1 MRNFKFDFEQF
12 GLTSNEKRNQR
23 IIKQPKTILEA
34 LENIVIKSEGSNL
47 QEEFFS
53 EAKKEIKI
61 VTDKLGL
68 TPNQAI
74 LLAIFVENSNDSR
87 IRTTEIADHLGCNN
101 IKVLRL
107 SNDIEDLLTK
117 RYIRSSCND
126 NNVFYRVPKEVTDA
140 LQKDKPFIYIKKEV
154 TNIGEFLDRFDE
166 LMNERNNDEITYK
179 TLVQETEEMLN
190 KIKDS
195 DFVKE
200 LRKYKMDQDENIIF
214 IFMTHLLVR
223 DNDNNVQLRDLSHL
237 YGQSIPFNINHGLRS
252 KKLQLF
258 KNQLIEQQSHDGL
271 LCPESYRLTQKAK
284 RELLGNL
291 NIFTTSSA
299 DKNLL
304 DPNTLAQKSLI
315 YNPKEKTRI
324 EELNYLLTDE
334 QFNNV
339 QFNLEKSGMRK
350 GFCCLFYGDPGTG
363 KTETVYQIAKNT
375 GRKIMKVDVNKI
387 KASLV
392 GESEKNIKE
401 LFDRYR
407 NICKNSKLKP
417 ILLFNEADAVLGIR
431 LKGANHAVEKMEN
444 SIQNIILQEME
455 NLEGIMIAT
464 TNLTTNLD
472 SAFERRFIY
481 KIQFNRPTEEARAK
495 IWLTMIPDLSNE
507 EASALAHKY
516 DFSGGEIENIVRKQT
531 INSILKGSEI
541 ANIESID
548 QFCQEEKIVNSRPRI
563 GF

>member
-200 LRKYKMDQDENIIF
+200 LKKYKMDQDENIIF

-284 RELLGNL
+284 RELLGDL

-304 DPNTLAQKSLI
+304 DPNTLAKKSLI